1 MKLNN
6 SIVVQQTMNDLS
18 AAHLDQN
25 RHLEKITRGVRI
37 AKAADDAAAL
47 AVSENLDAQ
56 ARSMVMAQRNIND
69 GISILDILH
78 NGISQISN
86 SVKRLY
92 ELTVQAS
99 SETLAQDARDQLQIA
114 ANEETKSI
122 IHEARQANW
131 GLRTDLNA
139 DNMMFGT
146 IANIDVQAGTGST
159 TDDRVTIDTFDALT
173 FWTDDGGGV
182 KANQVYYNVA
192 ETNPGDFGWPSKPI
206 TDVHVFDYSSAT
218 SAQSALNKAV
228 QQLDFLNAQLA
239 ANGASRNQLSRAMYH
254 LQAQGNVISG
264 ARAQIKD
271 ADFALEAAGFVK
283 AQIMAQSGTSV
294 MAQANR
300 MSEGALRLLS

>member
-6 SIVVQQTMNDLS
+6 SILVRQTMNDLS
-18 AAHLDQN
+18 SAHLDQN

-37 AKAADDAAAL
+37 ARAADDAAAL

-56 ARSMVMAQRNIND
+56 ARSMVIAQRNIND
-69 GISILDILH
+69 GIAILDILH
-78 NGISQISN
+78 GGISEIVH

-92 ELTVQAS
+92 EMTVQAS
-99 SETLAQDARDQLQIA
+99 SETLAQDERDQLQLA
-114 ANEETKSI
+114 ANQETLSI
-122 IHEARQANW
+122 IHTASSTHWTESRDDF
-131 GLRTDLNA
+131 GDLMLYGPQ
-139 DNMMFGT
+139 DSV
-146 IANIDVQAGTGST
+146 DVQAGTGST
-159 TDDRVTIDTFDALT
+159 TADRINIDTFDAGT
-173 FWTDDGGGV
+173 FWFDDGGGV
-182 KANQVYYNVA
+182 NANRVYYNIGPLDP
-192 ETNPGDFGWPSKPI
+192 TGWPNKDI

-218 SAQSALNKAV
+218 SAQTALNKAV

-283 AQIMAQSGTSV
+283 SQIMAQSGTSV